1 MFVYIIGNAEQNIFE
16 LGIAGDPFKRLS
28 AVQPGSPYKLAV
40 ICQVCVRNKNE
51 AALVERL
58 GRGNLGKY
66 KGAGEWFVN
75 LPDELCT
82 QFVSGHFLRAI
93 AHKAGVKIIDRKGSG
108 IAGSR
113 AGLQRLAPIARQKG
127 LAFEDILKKV
137 EQAYDLGIPID
148 ESM

>member
-1 MFVYIIGNAEQNIFE
+1 MFVYIIGNVEQNVFE

-28 AVQPGSPYKLAV
+28 AMQPGSPYKLAV

-58 GRGNLGKY
+58 GREALGKY
-66 KGAGEWFVN
+66 KEVGEWFVR
-75 LPDELCT
+75 LPDELRA
-82 QFVSGHFLRAI
+82 QFVSGHFLRVI

-108 IAGSR
+108 IAGSQ

-127 LAFEDILKKV
+127 LTFENILEKV
-137 EQAYDLGIPID
+137 EQAYNLGNPID
-148 ESM
+148 ESL